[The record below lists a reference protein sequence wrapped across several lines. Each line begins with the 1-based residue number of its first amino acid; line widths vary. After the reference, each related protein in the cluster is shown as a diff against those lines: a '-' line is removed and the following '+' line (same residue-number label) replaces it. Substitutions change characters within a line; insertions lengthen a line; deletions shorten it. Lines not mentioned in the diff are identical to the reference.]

1 MHLFFVDSQILK
13 SFGRWKPQNYYFLVL
28 KWNHVTVDIYKV
40 STGDYFF
47 LRNVHS
53 LTKKKAWMSTQYVW
67 VDRKIK
73 KYFKKSPP
81 PPPFNSSRRPMYV
94 AKLYVWR
101 SMISSF
107 GPMII
112 AVRGPKKNDLCELK
126 KTTVNVFHIHNLA
139 KINPESTISISGTII
154 YFQFNK

>member
-1 MHLFFVDSQILK
+1 
-13 SFGRWKPQNYYFLVL
+13 
-28 KWNHVTVDIYKV
+28 
-40 STGDYFF
+40 
-47 LRNVHS
+47 
-53 LTKKKAWMSTQYVW
+53 
-67 VDRKIK
+67 
-73 KYFKKSPP
+73 
-81 PPPFNSSRRPMYV
+81 MYV

-139 KINPESTISISGTII
+139 KINPESTISILVG
-154 YFQFNK
+154 Q

>member
-1 MHLFFVDSQILK
+1 MSLLIYISYL
-13 SFGRWKPQNYYFLVL
+13 LV
-28 KWNHVTVDIYKV
+28 T
-40 STGDYFF
+40 TFF
-47 LRNVHS
+47 LRNDHS
-53 LTKKKAWMSTQYVW
+53 LTKKNAWMSTQYVW

-112 AVRGPKKNDLCELK
+112 AVRGPKKWSVWIE

-154 YFQFNK
+154 YFQFSRSLFLTCKIWKKDI